1 MVQVI
6 IDSLI
11 RASELALIA
20 VGLTLVYDILRFASF
35 AHVEFGAIG
44 AFLAL
49 AVSLVLP
56 IPPGW
61 AVFVGAIVACVI
73 TGYLGVI
80 SDRLIFSKL
89 RNSSPAILMIASFG
103 LGMVIQYGVQAI
115 WGANARSYPL
125 PLARPWIIFDAR
137 LSPAGAAVIVA
148 AACSMLGFHLLLT
161 RTKLGVAMRATADNQ
176 QLSEA
181 SGIFTER
188 IIRIVWFIG
197 AALGALGG
205 IMLGLVSQIQSNMGF
220 EIMVAVF
227 AAAILG
233 GIGNVY
239 GAVLGA
245 CIVGFAENIG
255 LVINW
260 APAANFL
267 GLSMSDILF
276 IPVGFKTGISFVILI
291 LILLVRPRGLL
302 GRGAL

>member
-11 RASELALIA
+11 RASELALIG
-20 VGLTLVYDILRFASF
+20 VGLTMVYDILRFASF
-35 AHVEFGAIG
+35 AHVQFGTIG

-49 AVSLVLP
+49 SISLALP
-56 IPPGW
+56 VPAGW
-61 AVFVGAIVACVI
+61 AVLAGAVIACVL
-73 TGYLGVI
+73 TGFLGI
-80 SDRLIFSKL
+80 LCDRLIFSRL
-89 RNSSPAILMIASFG
+89 RNRAAAILMIASFG
-103 LGMVIQYGVQAI
+103 LGMVMQYGSQAI
-115 WGANARSYPL
+115 WGASPRSYPL
-125 PLARPWIIFDAR
+125 PLTRPWIIFDGR
-137 LSPAGAAVIVA
+137 LSPSGAAVIVSA
-148 AACSMLGFHLLLT
+148 ALIMLAFHLLLT
-161 RTKLGVAMRATADNQ
+161 RTTLGVAMRATADNQ
-176 QLSEA
+176 PLSEA
-181 SGIFTER
+181 SGIYTER

-205 IMLGLVSQIQSNMGF
+205 IMLGLVAQLQANMGF

-260 APAANFL
+260 APLARLA
-267 GLSMSDILF
+267 GLSEASHVY
-276 IPVGFKTGISFVILI
+276 IPVGFKMGIPFTILI
-291 LILLVRPRGLL
+291 LILLLRPRGLL
-302 GRGAL
+302 GRRA